1 MKESGGALSAP
12 SGVWSSLG
20 IRKGFLERCDFCGKR
35 EVVTRHQP
43 GCREVVRRARSAGQW
58 SQKQGPLEGSIER
71 PVGLVCRGH
80 RGM

>member
-20 IRKGFLERCDFCGKR
+20 IRKGFLEQCDFCGKR

-43 GCREVVRRARSAGQW
+43 GYREAVRRAHSRPGQ
-58 SQKQGPLEGSIER
+58 QGSGLGSKA
-71 PVGLVCRGH
+71 L
-80 RGM
+80 